1 MVLRKIFFLLIFICS
16 LSVLTLPCSA
26 EPSVSAKAAVV
37 ICADSGEIV
46 YSKNADTRMPMAS
59 TTKIMTSLI
68 ALENGA
74 DDNLITVTDEM
85 VRVEGTS
92 MGLKGGDSVSM
103 LSLVKGMLIC
113 SGNDAANATA
123 HLIAG
128 GIAPFAEVMNERAKQ
143 IGMNNTNFVTPS
155 GLDADGHYSTAYDMA
170 LLGAEAIKN
179 PVFLNICSSKS
190 VMAYYGSPPYRRTLT
205 NHNKLLAV
213 SDDYIG
219 VKTGFTKKSGR
230 CLVSARRCDGKTL
243 VAVTLSAP
251 NDWDDHEKL
260 YSYALP
266 LAKTVS
272 LYCENLPELKVVG
285 GKENSTRVVLAD
297 SVDYT
302 FLENQPS
309 VTYKI
314 YIKQFE
320 YAPILKGE
328 TVGHVDFYSDGKI
341 IKSVD
346 LTAEKDVLP
355 SKE

>member
-1 MVLRKIFFLLIFICS
+1 MVLRKIFILLTFICS
-16 LSVLTLPCSA
+16 LSVLALPCFA
-26 EPSVSAKAAVV
+26 EPQVSAKAAAV

-46 YSKNADTRMPMAS
+46 YSKNADTRQPMAS

-74 DDNLITVTDEM
+74 DDTFITVTDEM

-128 GIAPFAEVMNERAKQ
+128 GTAPFASLMNERAEQ
-143 IGMNNTNFVTPS
+143 IGMKNTHFVTPS

-190 VMAYYGSPPYRRTLT
+190 VKAYYGAPPYRRILT
-205 NHNKLLAV
+205 NHNKLLSV
-213 SDDYIG
+213 SDEYIG

-230 CLVSARRCDGKTL
+230 CLVSAMRRDGKTL
-243 VAVTLSAP
+243 IAVTLSAP

-266 LAKTVS
+266 LVKTVS
-272 LYCENLPELKVVG
+272 LSCENLPELKVVG
-285 GKENSTRVVLAD
+285 GTENSTKVVLAE
-297 SVDYT
+297 STDYT
-302 FLENQPS
+302 FLEKQPS
-309 VTYKI
+309 YTYKI

-320 YAPILKGE
+320 YAPVLKGDA
-328 TVGHVDFYSDGKI
+328 VGRVDFYSDGNFF
-341 IKSVD
+341 KSAD
-346 LTAEKDVLP
+346 LVAEKDVLP
-355 SKE
+355 LKE